1 MNMCGG
7 GDGLGAP
14 GFSVSRGAPDSQDG
28 GEVSD
33 LFSRFCFVQRG
44 LRYFLENIQSTKWFD
59 LFWDIWLEGG
69 GVVRSCHQSH

>member
-33 LFSRFCFVQRG
+33 LFSRFFFVQRG
-44 LRYFLENIQSTKWFD
+44 LWYFLENVFVQRGLIHFGTYGRKG
-59 LFWDIWLEGG
+59 EGWSG
-69 GVVRSCHQSH
+69 VRS